1 MSQITNLTAGL
12 TSIADDEPKEGRKV
26 IKFRPN
32 MNFVTG
38 LEIYGWSSQSLGNQ
52 PLTSIQSIWIDA
64 SNVISTVAGGQRVL
78 INLGQTLDS
87 TAGNVSGPGRLLT
100 FEIPGNATNPIPNI
114 GPSPRQGFF
123 LVPSSMP
130 FLIQISCTLNA
141 QGPIDVQLYNFNV
154 FALGIKHAKD
164 VIKWL
169 DKQSGK
175 EGRINTGAVK
185 S

>member
-1 MSQITNLTAGL
+1 
-12 TSIADDEPKEGRKV
+12 
-26 IKFRPN
+26 

-38 LEIYGWSSQSLGNQ
+38 VEIYSWSSQSLGNQ
-52 PLTSIQSIWIDA
+52 PLTSIQSMWVDA
-64 SNVISTVAGGQRVL
+64 SNVITGAVGGQRVL
-78 INLGQTLDS
+78 INLGQTLDQ
-87 TAGNVSGPGRLLT
+87 AGSGQAGGGRQVVI
-100 FEIPGNATNPIPNI
+100 EIPGSSQPNTNPNI

-123 LVPSSMP
+123 LVPASMP
-130 FLIQISCTLNA
+130 FIIQISCTLNA
-141 QGPIDVQLYNFNV
+141 TGPIDVQLYNFNV